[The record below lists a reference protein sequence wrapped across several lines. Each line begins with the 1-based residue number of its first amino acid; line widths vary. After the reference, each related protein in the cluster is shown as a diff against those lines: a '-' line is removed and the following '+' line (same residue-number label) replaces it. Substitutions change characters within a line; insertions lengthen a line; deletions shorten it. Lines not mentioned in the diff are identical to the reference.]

1 MLQYRV
7 QHHRLY
13 LHQHEFGRFDID
25 LLNHAKRI
33 CLNRVSCKQIL
44 NSPVSSPGSLIFYT
58 ALHDRSTRY
67 HTKISSTCDCIIN
80 DRPHVQYPR
89 YTGQP
94 VPSNQKL
101 CDHRTPYHYEDP
113 CNEENTSY
121 CLHTPASYL
130 PPLFLP
136 YNCSIRSNLP
146 KVLPRQVRASAHP
159 YVVTQPAIRIH
170 PKDQRR
176 HPSRQS
182 EKAHPNTA
190 GG

>member
-44 NSPVSSPGSLIFYT
+44 NSPGSSPGSPIFYT

-80 DRPHVQYPR
+80 DRPHVQYRR
-89 YTGQP
+89 YKDQP

-101 CDHRTPYHYEDP
+101 CGHRTPYHYEDP
-113 CNEENTSY
+113 CNEENTNY
-121 CLHTPASYL
+121 CLHNPALYL
-130 PPLFLP
+130 PLLFLL
-136 YNCSIRSNLP
+136 YNCSIPSNLP
-146 KVLPRQVRASAHP
+146 GVLLRQVRVSDHPSVVTLPVIQIHPMDMQYLLSKQLEKVLPSNA
-159 YVVTQPAIRIH
+159 
-170 PKDQRR
+170 D
-176 HPSRQS
+176 
-182 EKAHPNTA
+182 
-190 GG
+190 G